1 MFSQLANSDL
11 HRKGFDMILGQQAD
25 AFSSNLVGEEKEGFD
40 MQIDRVRALEKQL
53 S

>member
-1 MFSQLANSDL
+1 
-11 HRKGFDMILGQQAD
+11 
-25 AFSSNLVGEEKEGFD
+25 LVGEEKEGFD